1 MKHESQGVML
11 REARKIAALIAFGT
25 AGGLAIGEFLVG
37 GKPKVI
43 PNSRIEQQSAHE
55 SAPVKQKADLN
66 NCTISGNIEEQ
77 VKISCPGAK
86 EVIIGTFHK
95 TGQEAVK

>member
-1 MKHESQGVML
+1 MSL
-11 REARKIAALIAFGT
+11 REAQKTAALIALGT
-25 AGGLAIGEFLVG
+25 GVGLAIGGFLFPE
-37 GKPKVI
+37 KPTAI
-43 PNSRIEQQSAHE
+43 SNNRIEPHSAHE
-55 SAPVKQKADLN
+55 SLLDFTQVKQKAVFN

-77 VKISCPGAK
+77 VKISCPGSK

>member
-1 MKHESQGVML
+1 MIAY
-11 REARKIAALIAFGT
+11 ARTIAAIIVFGT
-25 AGGLAIGEFLVG
+25 AGGIAIGGYLLPE
-37 GKPKVI
+37 KPKVI
-43 PNSRIEQQSAHE
+43 PNGRIEPQSAHK
-55 SAPVKQKADLN
+55 SLFDFTQVNQKAVLN

-77 VKISCPGAK
+77 VRISCPGSK